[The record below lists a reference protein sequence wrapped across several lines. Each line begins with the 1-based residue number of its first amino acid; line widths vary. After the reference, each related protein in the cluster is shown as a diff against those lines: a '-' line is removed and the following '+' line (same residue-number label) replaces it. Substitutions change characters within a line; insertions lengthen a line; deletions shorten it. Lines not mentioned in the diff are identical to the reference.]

1 MHPQRRKSVF
11 AFGRASLGYCRD
23 KAVTCSANGGLGECA
38 NYISIPTWVAISRIC
53 ARWRWYS
60 IGQRLN
66 WSRSP
71 ESKMIDARERAM
83 HGTRTTFQHRQTK
96 IGNEEFE
103 NWLLRLLSPRI
114 EFRIHEGQVSGNPVV
129 LLEIQPAS
137 HQPVSFTGI
146 EYIRVGTYKKKL
158 KEY

>member
-23 KAVTCSANGGLGECA
+23 KAMTCSANGGLGECA
-38 NYISIPTWVAISRIC
+38 NYISIPTWVAISTIC

-71 ESKMIDARERAM
+71 QSQMIEARERAM
-83 HGTRTTFQHRQTK
+83 HGTRSHSLDEEISRFAPEQTFRRAITTLCSQVFQTK
-96 IGNEEFE
+96 MPIGRKSSSQSQVR
-103 NWLLRLLSPRI
+103 RLMP
-114 EFRIHEGQVSGNPVV
+114 
-129 LLEIQPAS
+129 
-137 HQPVSFTGI
+137 
-146 EYIRVGTYKKKL
+146 
-158 KEY
+158 